1 MNLFESYRNTLF
13 HFSFQKETL
22 YKEVLYTITH
32 KLGTTSSAST
42 QAANQLTNQLIQ
54 LQQRNPNA
62 ISAALAPL
70 WQSVA
75 AQSNTEKKTQQLGKK
90 ELYEYAQE
98 AFQVDK
104 DTHDRLLEEVHVEK
118 VRREKLK
125 TIFFLVL
132 LYHGENISLYFI
144 SF

>member
-1 MNLFESYRNTLF
+1 ML
-13 HFSFQKETL
+13 QKETL

-32 KLGTTSSAST
+32 KLGVPSGNSSTAV
-42 QAANQLTNQLIQ
+42 ANQLTNQLIQ

-75 AQSNTEKKTQQLGKK
+75 AQSNVEKKTQQLGKE

-104 DTHDRLLEEVHVEK
+104 DIHDRLLKEVNEEK
-118 VRREKLK
+118 VCMSSQYRPAEIKIKSRE
-125 TIFFLVL
+125 I
-132 LYHGENISLYFI
+132 N
-144 SF
+144 